1 MSEKLLPC
9 PFCGGPAGEVGL
21 EFVTCL
27 SAEVGTEQTCPGKQI
42 RVDVEDAESWNTR
55 SGGAPAALDHGGKA
69 VIEGDAVVI
78 RFPLEAMQSA
88 LDGAW
93 SLNVFDRRQKV
104 TDKAEFA
111 KEFCRE
117 LNAESENGTTLIH
130 RMADKAFVN
139 MLEGGAFGFDEHEE
153 QSL

>member
-1 MSEKLLPC
+1 MSDRETILKNIDAVRHQLTQKIMSC
-9 PFCGGPAGEVGL
+9 HDAGL
-21 EFVTCL
+21 ERQADQYSDWDQLLIECF
-27 SAEVGTEQTCPGKQI
+27 QHI
-42 RVDVEDAESWNTR
+42 RADAPS
-55 SGGAPAALDHGGKA
+55 SLDHGGKA
-69 VIEGDAVVI
+69 AIEAGAVVI
-78 RFPLEAMQSA
+78 RFPIEAMQSA

-93 SLNVFDRRQKV
+93 GLNVFDRRQKV
-104 TDKAEFA
+104 TDQTEFA

>member
-1 MSEKLLPC
+1 MTELLPQSQLDQWTDWARRDDWHER
-9 PFCGGPAGEVGL
+9 FVGSDIRQMLGEIARL
-21 EFVTCL
+21 
-27 SAEVGTEQTCPGKQI
+27 
-42 RVDVEDAESWNTR
+42 RDR
-55 SGGAPAALDHGGKA
+55 APSSLDHGGKA
-69 VIEGDAVVI
+69 AIEAGAVVI
-78 RFPLEAMQSA
+78 RFPIEAMQSA

-93 SLNVFDRRQKV
+93 GLNVFDRRQKV
-104 TDKAEFA
+104 TDQTEFA